1 MSSPATMSGMTE
13 SAELVLDY
21 TNVSDNQTQIPV
33 PNSEKVSDE
42 YQEASYLIPKRVLV
56 KTKRALLIIFVKE
69 ISTKMS
75 CILISVRITKKAL
88 R

>member
-1 MSSPATMSGMTE
+1 MSGMTE

-56 KTKRALLIIFVKE
+56 KRYRL
-69 ISTKMS
+69 
-75 CILISVRITKKAL
+75 KK
-88 R
+88 